1 MIIDSVMTRYR
12 PREHNGHTITFFE
25 GSATATIKDKND
37 VIVYSES
44 NLDPTRNTEQD
55 ARDLYKRYIKRS

>member
-1 MIIDSVMTRYR
+1 MTRYTL
-12 PREHNGHTITFFE
+12 REHNGHTITFFE

-37 VIVYSES
+37 VIVYSAS

-55 ARDLYKRYIKRS
+55 ARDLYKRYLHGSTKR